1 MTLQSVEEHCLYL
14 RLGLAEEL
22 LGGLPEEDRLPHH
35 LELGDSSDGDGDPQ
49 LGVDGGREHLQ
60 SHHVQRQPLHRVE
73 RCEYYLV
80 PLPGAEFT
88 S

>member
-35 LELGDSSDGDGDPQ
+35 LELGDSSDGDGDP
-49 LGVDGGREHLQ
+49 LTGED
-60 SHHVQRQPLHRVE
+60 
-73 RCEYYLV
+73 
-80 PLPGAEFT
+80 LPAPGL
-88 S
+88 